1 MKRYFRVTLQASLV
15 AALLLLGACHSAKES
30 QESQSQ
36 PSEQTQQS
44 QPSQPSQPA
53 EPSHPAPA
61 SQPSHP
67 SRPSTAGASLLQ
79 PGSLNAKAPA
89 TYRAKFVTTKGDF
102 VVEVTRAWAPYGAD
116 RFYNLVKNGF
126 YNDASF
132 FRVLPG
138 FIVQFGISAKPGV
151 SAVWHSAAIPDD
163 PVRQSNT
170 PSTVTFATAGP
181 NTRTTQVFINLGD
194 NKGLDSQGFA
204 PFGKVVEGMD
214 VVEKFYSGYGEGAPM
229 GNGPD
234 QQRIEKEGRAYL
246 TASFPKLDSIKS
258 ASIM

>member
-1 MKRYFRVTLQASLV
+1 MKRFFHATLQASLV

-30 QESQSQ
+30 QESQ

-44 QPSQPSQPA
+44 QPAQPIPSSQPSP
-53 EPSHPAPA
+53 
-61 SQPSHP
+61 
-67 SRPSTAGASLLQ
+67 AGASLLQ
-79 PGSLNAKAPA
+79 PASLNAAAPA

-102 VVEVTRAWAPYGAD
+102 VIEVTRAWAPNGAD

-126 YNDASF
+126 YNGASF

-138 FIVQFGISAKPGV
+138 FIVQFGISAKPGI
-151 SAVWHSAAIPDD
+151 SAVWHSATIPDD
-163 PVRQSNT
+163 PVRQSNS
-170 PSTVTFATAGP
+170 PGTVTFATAGP

-214 VVEKFYSGYGEGAPM
+214 VVEKFYSGYGEGSPM

>member
-1 MKRYFRVTLQASLV
+1 MRRFFRVFLQASLV
-15 AALLLLGACHSAKES
+15 PALLLLGACHSAKES
-30 QESQSQ
+30 QERQSQ

-44 QPSQPSQPA
+44 QPAQPSQPI
-53 EPSHPAPA
+53 PSSPPT
-61 SQPSHP
+61 QPSQP
-67 SRPSTAGASLLQ
+67 SRPSPAGASLLK
-79 PGSLNAKAPA
+79 PASLKAKAPA
-89 TYRAKFVTTKGDF
+89 TYRAKFVTTQGDF
-102 VVEVTRAWAPYGAD
+102 VIEVTRAWAPHGAD

-126 YNDASF
+126 YNGASF

-138 FIVQFGISAKPGV
+138 FIVQFGISANPSV
-151 SAVWHSAAIPDD
+151 SAAWHSAVIPDD
-163 PVRQSNT
+163 PVRQSNL
-170 PSTVTFATAGP
+170 PGTVTFATAGP
-181 NTRTTQVFINLGD
+181 NTRTTQVFINLGG

-214 VVEKFYSGYGEGAPM
+214 VVQKFYSGYGEGAPM

-246 TASFPKLDSIKS
+246 TAGFPKLDSIKS